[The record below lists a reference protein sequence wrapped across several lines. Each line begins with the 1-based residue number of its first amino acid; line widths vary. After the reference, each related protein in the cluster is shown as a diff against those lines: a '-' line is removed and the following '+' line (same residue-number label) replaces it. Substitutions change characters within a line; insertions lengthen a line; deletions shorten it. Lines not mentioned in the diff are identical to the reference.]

1 MDEHDGLCSRTD
13 EAFGG
18 GAIEVQAAVDVGENR
33 YGARVRDRVGG
44 GYEGERAGDDL
55 IAGANPMS
63 QQGKVQRSRSVAR
76 GHAMR
81 GPHSGSE
88 GLFESPGPF
97 ALSEHPGAHD
107 LEYCCFLLPPELRPS
122 DSNGSIRPPYGTAVY
137 AEPYSTITAC
147 VPRALAW

>member
-1 MDEHDGLCSRTD
+1 MQAVLVREACERFDVTGVAVQMDEHDGLCSRTD

-63 QQGKVQRSRSVAR
+63 QQGNEQPSRARSRDYAIPC
-76 GHAMR
+76 
-81 GPHSGSE
+81 PHSTCS
-88 GLFESPGPF
+88 S
-97 ALSEHPGAHD
+97 
-107 LEYCCFLLPPELRPS
+107 LL
-122 DSNGSIRPPYGTAVY
+122 
-137 AEPYSTITAC
+137 
-147 VPRALAW
+147 